1 MTPSGH
7 AGASIVAAY
16 VIERCAFS
24 NEATPVTL
32 GLAALV
38 GLMPDLDSLAALA
51 LNRYRPSRSKLR
63 HHKFLTHTPLFYLL
77 LTFVLWLAGL
87 PRESVLFGIL
97 SFGHLFLDSW
107 GTDDGIMWLW
117 PLSRHQFSLFPRN
130 LHAGGVHGM
139 RFYRRHVRCARVFV
153 PELVFLAGGSLLA
166 IHALLLW
173 RLA

>member
-16 VIERCAFS
+16 VIERCAFN
-24 NEATPVTL
+24 NEAAPVTL

-38 GLMPDLDSLAALA
+38 GLMPDLDGLAVLA

-63 HHKFLTHTPLFYLL
+63 HHEFVTHTPLFYLI
-77 LTFVLWLAGL
+77 LTTALWLAGL
-87 PRESVLFGIL
+87 TRESVFFGTL
-97 SFGHLFLDSW
+97 SLGHLILDSW

-117 PLSRHQFSLFPRN
+117 PLSRRQFSLFPRN
-130 LHAGGVHGM
+130 LHAGGVHGL

-153 PELVFLAGGSLLA
+153 PEVTLLVSGSLLA
-166 IHALLLW
+166 MHTLLW

>member
-1 MTPSGH
+1 MTPIGH

-16 VIERCAFS
+16 VIERCAFN

-38 GLMPDLDSLAALA
+38 GLLPDLDSLAALA
-51 LNRYRPSRSKLR
+51 LNRYRPSRNKLR
-63 HHKFLTHTPLFYLL
+63 HHEFLTHTPVFYLI
-77 LTFVLWLAGL
+77 LTVALWLAGL
-87 PRESVLFGIL
+87 SRESVFFGIL
-97 SFGHLFLDSW
+97 SFGHLILDSW

-117 PLSRHQFSLFPRN
+117 PLSRRQFSLFPRN
-130 LHAGGVHGM
+130 LHAGGVHGL

-153 PELVFLAGGSLLA
+153 PEVALLTSGSLLA
-166 IHALLLW
+166 VHTLLW

>member
-16 VIERCAFS
+16 VIERCVFY

-38 GLMPDLDSLAALA
+38 GLLPDLDSLAALA
-51 LNRYRPSRSKLR
+51 LNRYRPARNKLG
-63 HHKFLTHTPLFYLL
+63 HHAFLTHTPLFYLA
-77 LTFVLWLAGL
+77 LTVALWLTGISRGAVFFG
-87 PRESVLFGIL
+87 VLSL
-97 SFGHLFLDSW
+97 GHLILDSW

-117 PLSRHQFSLFPRN
+117 PLSRRQFSLFPRN
-130 LHAGGVHGM
+130 LHAGSAHGL

-153 PELVFLAGGSLLA
+153 PEVALLASGSLLA
-166 IHALLLW
+166 MHALSW
-173 RLA
+173 SLA

>member
-16 VIERCAFS
+16 VIERCAFN
-24 NEATPVTL
+24 NEAIPVTL

-38 GLMPDLDSLAALA
+38 GLLPDLDGLAALA
-51 LNRYRPSRSKLR
+51 LNRYRPSRNKLR
-63 HHKFLTHTPLFYLL
+63 HHEFLTHTPLFYLI
-77 LTFVLWLAGL
+77 LTVALWIAGAS
-87 PRESVLFGIL
+87 REGVVLFGIL
-97 SFGHLFLDSW
+97 TFGHLVLDSW

-117 PLSRHQFSLFPRN
+117 PLSRRQFSLFPRN
-130 LHAGGVHGM
+130 LHAGGAHGL

-153 PELVFLAGGSLLA
+153 PEVALLASGSLLA
-166 IHALLLW
+166 IYALSW